1 MAVISVLSAA
11 SVPETTQ
18 TVCVPPCL
26 RARKRVDGHVVV
38 VGQVWLV
45 TEQPVPQLLLI
56 EVVPVDASVEQLL
69 SQFETVAVFVVDAV
83 GMMPGVSPGVV
94 PGVIDGVKTGVSPG
108 NRSGGPTEGTGL
120 GAP

>member
-1 MAVISVLSAA
+1 M
-11 SVPETTQ
+11 
-18 TVCVPPCL
+18 
-26 RARKRVDGHVVV
+26 
-38 VGQVWLV
+38 
-45 TEQPVPQLLLI
+45 LI